1 MSPETDVAELPHV
14 LVVDDSRVVRISLI
28 NHLKGTYNVREE
40 ADGEA
45 AWQTLVL
52 DHSIRAVISDLQMP
66 KLNGY
71 ELLERIRTSK
81 LRRLQTMPFILVSGE
96 ETEEE
101 RAKACALGVS
111 DFVTKGVGSAEILK
125 RLNNLLALTEAQE
138 DVEEARE
145 ERVQDPDSGLFSR
158 KFLEVQVAQALAH
171 TARHGVET
179 SVMVL
184 GFDGFAGLC
193 ERFGSS
199 VAEQVAGRFA
209 KMLAGKIRQED
220 SIGHFGAGQYAIIA
234 PGTAASYCATF
245 GERVREAIELARLTV
260 QGETVALTV
269 SIGLASIPADQVNSA
284 IGLLDVAGQR
294 MQRAMESGGN
304 RLESGGIVPQ
314 LRPISLRHA
323 LELLASNRPEV
334 VIPHLPALGRE
345 LLPLLKLMDKELGL
359 ALPMAELEH
368 RLSERNP
375 RKQ

>member
-1 MSPETDVAELPHV
+1 MSELPHV

-28 NHLKGTYNVREE
+28 NHLKGTYSVREE

-71 ELLERIRTSK
+71 ELLERLRTSK
-81 LRRLQTMPFILVSGE
+81 LRRLQNMPFILVSGE

-111 DFVTKGVGSAEILK
+111 DFVTKGVGSAEILR
-125 RLNNLLALTEAQE
+125 RLNNLLALSDAQE
-138 DVEEARE
+138 NVEAARE
-145 ERVQDPDSGLFSR
+145 QQVQDPESGLFSR
-158 KFLEVQVAQALAH
+158 KFLEVQIAQALAH
-171 TARHGVET
+171 SARHGVET

-184 GFDGFAGLC
+184 GFDGFANLC
-193 ERFGSS
+193 ERFGAP

-269 SIGLASIPADQVNSA
+269 SIGLASIPADQVASA
-284 IGLLDVAGQR
+284 LALLDVAGER
-294 MQRAMESGGN
+294 MQQAMQSGGN
-304 RLESGGIVPQ
+304 RLESGGTVPQ

-323 LELLASNRPEV
+323 LELLATDRPET
-334 VIPHLPALGRE
+334 VIPHLPALGAQ
-345 LLPLLKLMDKELGL
+345 LMPLLALMGKELGL
-359 ALPMAELEH
+359 ALPLAELER
-368 RLSERNP
+368 RLSERNSA
-375 RKQ
+375 KK